1 MRKNKTNEIPMELF
15 NTEFQK
21 LAKLRH
27 VRTEADYKDG
37 ISDFYDALQDGYQED
52 VAFFLKK
59 TGKKPL
65 TILELGGGTGRITIP
80 LAKAGHTVYTLDNS
94 QSMQRVLISKLDGKL
109 KKRVIPVSAPMTD
122 FRMDARFDY
131 VILGL
136 NTVFYLLKAED
147 RLSCFNCV
155 RPHLKKNGR
164 FIIDMMLPRVSDLQN
179 IRGKYDFS
187 VLDGPKNTKRLS
199 LTFTKYDRKRQLQVL
214 NFLSIDIK
222 PDGKA
227 RFFITPSTE
236 YYPSPGE
243 MKLLLAQCGF
253 QIESFCGDY
262 KGTPFEDD
270 TTKGDLVITAR
281 LKNT

>member
-1 MRKNKTNEIPMELF
+1 MTRKIAKEIPLELF
-15 NTEFQK
+15 NAEFRE

-37 ISDFYDALQDGYQED
+37 ISDFYDALQDGYQQD
-52 VAFFLKK
+52 VVFFLKK
-59 TGKKPL
+59 LGKKPL
-65 TILELGGGTGRITIP
+65 TVLELGGGTGRITIP

-94 QSMQRVLISKLDGKL
+94 QSMQRVLMSKLDGKL
-109 KKRVIPVSAPMTD
+109 KKLVVPVNAPMTD
-122 FRMDARFDY
+122 FSLDARFDR

-147 RLSCFNCV
+147 RLACFNRV
-155 RPHLKKNGR
+155 KAHLKKNGR
-164 FIIDMMLPRVSDLQN
+164 FIIDLMLPRISDLQN
-179 IRGKYDFS
+179 TRGKYDFS
-187 VLDGPKNTKRLS
+187 VLDGPKNTMRLS

-214 NFLSIDIK
+214 NFLSIDLK

-227 RFFITPSTE
+227 EFFITPSAE

-243 MKLLLAQCGF
+243 MKLLLTQCGF
-253 QIESFCGDY
+253 KIESFCGDY

-270 TTKGDLVITAR
+270 ATKGDLVITAR
-281 LKNT
+281 PQN